1 MAAKVS
7 IWERITAQVITEL
20 ENGTAPWRKSWS
32 GPAGLPRNG
41 ASGKVYR
48 GVNVMLT
55 AMTAIAR
62 GYDDPR
68 WYSFKQANA
77 VAERAARKTGRDT
90 VEKKGVWCYA
100 DTGKS
105 CGGIR
110 KGQNAKAGCG
120 GTTVVW
126 WAKINFKAKVEAA
139 DESEDDGNG
148 GRSAWVMKPYSVFNA
163 AQLDD
168 HVRKYLGQPE
178 GFTEADHEPD
188 VAAEAVIAK
197 YDHEVRFGGNQP
209 AYSAQHDKV
218 YMPQLGHFDSAGEY
232 YSAYFHELGHQ
243 TGHSSR
249 LSRPG
254 VTEIKRRASH
264 AYADEELVAEF
275 TACFLCGHTGVAR
288 TETLENSAA
297 YLRSWASK
305 LRESPKIV
313 VYAAQRAQK
322 AADLILGT
330 PAYAEKAAA

>member
-1 MAAKVS
+1 MAAIS
-7 IWERITAQVITEL
+7 IWEKITAQVITEL
-20 ENGTAPWRKSWS
+20 ESGTAPWRRSWS

-77 VAERAARKTGRDT
+77 VAERAARAAGRDT
-90 VEKKGVWCYA
+90 VEKKGVWCFA

-105 CGGIR
+105 CGGVK
-110 KGQNAKAGCG
+110 KGQNAKSGCG
-120 GTTVVW
+120 GATVVW
-126 WAKINFKAKVEAA
+126 WSKINFKKSDEPTDDEEA
-139 DESEDDGNG
+139 DGNG
-148 GRSAWVMKPYSVFNA
+148 GKSAWVMKPYSVFNA
-163 AQLDD
+163 EQLDD
-168 HVRKYLGQPE
+168 HVRGYLGQAE
-178 GFTEADHEPD
+178 SVTEADHTPD
-188 VAAEAVIAK
+188 EIAEAVIAD
-197 YDHEVRFGGNQP
+197 YEHGVRFGGNQP

-218 YMPQLGHFDSAGEY
+218 YMPKLGHFDSAGEY

-243 TGHSSR
+243 TGHTSR

-254 VTEIKRRASH
+254 ITEITRRGSH
-264 AYADEELVAEF
+264 VYADEELVAEF

-288 TETLENSAA
+288 TETVENSAA

-305 LRESPKIV
+305 LRENPKVV

-322 AADLILGT
+322 AADLVLGT
-330 PAYAEKAAA
+330 PAYGEEKAA